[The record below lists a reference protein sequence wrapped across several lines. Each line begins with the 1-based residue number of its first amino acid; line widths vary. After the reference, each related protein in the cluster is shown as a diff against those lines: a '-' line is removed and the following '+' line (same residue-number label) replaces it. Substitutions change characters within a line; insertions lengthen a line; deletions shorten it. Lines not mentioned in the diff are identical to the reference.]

1 MAYVYEMQFLALEL
15 PWEETLPPLLLP
27 NFSILLYKKKKK
39 KKNGRKICKLSQVV
53 CGKLDLRFY
62 SKNKFLKSWF
72 HSPIRSF
79 GMRT

>member
-15 PWEETLPPLLLP
+15 PRVETSPSLLLP
-27 NFSILLYKKKKK
+27 NLSILCYE
-39 KKNGRKICKLSQVV
+39 KNGRKICKLSQVV
-53 CGKLDLRFY
+53 RGKLDLRFY

>member
-39 KKNGRKICKLSQVV
+39 KKMGEKYASSPRWSVE
-53 CGKLDLRFY
+53 
-62 SKNKFLKSWF
+62 SW
-72 HSPIRSF
+72 I
-79 GMRT
+79 